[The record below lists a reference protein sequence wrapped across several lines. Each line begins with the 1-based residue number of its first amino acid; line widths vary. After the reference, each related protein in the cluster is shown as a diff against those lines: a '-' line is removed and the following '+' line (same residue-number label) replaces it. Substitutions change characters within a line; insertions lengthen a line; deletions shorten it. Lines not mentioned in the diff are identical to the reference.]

1 MSTPIRYDGGFQ
13 EAMKPVA
20 RDTRA
25 LTDEVE
31 HFDEPTGDMKRAA
44 RRVCAA
50 FATDAEEA
58 AMFMKMCGV
67 HPSQWKDPVPS
78 GVSHPPSRIV

>member
-1 MSTPIRYDGGFQ
+1 MSTPMRYDGGFQ

-31 HFDEPTGDMKRAA
+31 HFDEPTNEMKRAA
-44 RRVCAA
+44 RRIVAA
-50 FATDAEEA
+50 NANDPDECVTFL
-58 AMFMKMCGV
+58 KMCGL
-67 HPSQWKDPVPS
+67 HPTQWKDPQPTTS
-78 GVSHPPSRIV
+78 ARRIV